1 MTKHPL
7 KRYLQETG
15 ETQTAFAER
24 VGVSR
29 VTIHRLMKD
38 EGEFTTG
45 LIKQVCAATNG
56 VVQPADFFPTTAE
69 GAGSIPQKAGE
80 SYA

>member
-7 KRYLQETG
+7 KKFLEDTG

-29 VTIHRLMKD
+29 VTIHRLLVAD
-38 EGEFTTG
+38 GEFTTG
-45 LIKQVCAATNG
+45 LIKQVCAATG
-56 VVQPADFFPTTAE
+56 HVVKPSDFFPAQSE
-69 GAGSIPQKAGE
+69 ENAA
-80 SYA
+80 